1 MYQSNKLHTIMNQP
15 LSRLFVNID
24 VKCNCY
30 FCSAINTVYL
40 PVVNS
45 HWSSEH
51 MRQTA
56 TTYGSVFRPMLTRC
70 SFNTVIFE
78 SRLKSKWKT
87 KQIWVIKKQQ
97 VHKLCTTLSYKL
109 RHRILP
115 TLDTNIAKNT
125 RCIPTYA

>member
-87 KQIWVIKKQQ
+87 KQILVIKKQHSSQ
-97 VHKLCTTLSYKL
+97 VMHNPFVQAPSPN
-109 RHRILP
+109 P
-115 TLDTNIAKNT
+115 TNT
-125 RCIPTYA
+125 GHEHCQKY